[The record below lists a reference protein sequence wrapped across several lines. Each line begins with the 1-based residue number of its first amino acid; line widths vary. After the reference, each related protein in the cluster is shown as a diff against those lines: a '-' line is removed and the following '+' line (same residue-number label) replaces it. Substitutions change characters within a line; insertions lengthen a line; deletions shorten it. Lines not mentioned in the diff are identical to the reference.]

1 MTTPEWTQN
10 QSPGAGLLQR
20 QCACGTHTVA
30 GGECDTCRRK
40 REASSLQRT
49 AAPPTNQTSQQEQY
63 SDPAEAEADS
73 NIFPSTGLEYDFSQT
88 PAHTQSHPVM
98 RMPESKVQQEDTQEQ
113 PKQDE
118 EAETAN
124 PALSLQD
131 PHTSDDDQ
139 SLEAGSPSVGQS
151 RFWPDFSIQ
160 SIHTHNQTIQMREG
174 DGSSSTASCTISSSM
189 FTVSGAAPQ
198 SSGNVT
204 AHRSTASGTMTL
216 RAPLISYNAD
226 VQLNS
231 SFCPGSSDIV
241 EVGPTQTLNSG
252 NRIGIYREAGL
263 ATGDIVAQKHQNVSN
278 VRDAQWTT
286 NSRGEIVASF
296 PEPWYGRPHRVS
308 ASFPQ
313 TTVGFRDQPAFEL
326 PLRIGNGFLT
336 ETQGADSFT
345 VGLSAKKGSQLL
357 HLSSHDWSVPWSM
370 DLISTNQG
378 LPISVS
384 PASAGPSVTT
394 GPIAMT
400 ASHEWIFFP
409 TVEAAEA
416 VSVRMLI
423 ENLIPNDLY
432 DTSRVS
438 YLNIIEALRNKDPK
452 FQFTIAVNETA
463 DFWGDDEVSVS
474 VTGRLTARRGP
485 FSLGEGDSQSFEVS
499 LQEVFHDPILIHGS
513 SKLLI
518 LARDQG
524 QGHAFG
530 TIEWAY
536 PFHDQSSP
544 ANFSGEEGEYTLTG
558 TLV

>member
-1 MTTPEWTQN
+1 M
-10 QSPGAGLLQR
+10 
-20 QCACGTHTVA
+20 
-30 GGECDTCRRK
+30 
-40 REASSLQRT
+40 QRT
-49 AAPPTNQTSQQEQY
+49 AAPPTNQTSQPEQY
-63 SDPAEAEADS
+63 ADLAEAKADS
-73 NIFPSTGLEYDFSQT
+73 NIFPSTGVAYNFSQI
-88 PAHTQSHPVM
+88 PAHTHSHPVM
-98 RMPESKVQQEDTQEQ
+98 RVPESKVQPEDTQEQ
-113 PKQDE
+113 PEQDG

-131 PHTSDDDQ
+131 HPTSDDAQ
-139 SLEAGSPSVGQS
+139 SLEAGRPSVGQA

-160 SIHTHNQTIQMREG
+160 SIHTHNRTIQMREG
-174 DGSSSTASCTISSSM
+174 DGGSSAASCTISSNM
-189 FTVSGAAPQ
+189 FTVSGATPQ

-204 AHRSTASGTMTL
+204 THRGTETMTL

-241 EVGPTQTLNSG
+241 EVGPTQTINNG

-296 PEPWYGRPHRVS
+296 PEPWYGRPQRVS

-336 ETQGADSFT
+336 ETQGSDSFT

-409 TVEAAEA
+409 TVAAAEA

-423 ENLIPNDLY
+423 NNLIPNDLY
-432 DTSRVS
+432 DTSRIS
-438 YLNIIEALRNKDPK
+438 YLNIVQALRNKDPK

-463 DFWGDDEVSVS
+463 DLWGDDEVSVS
-474 VTGRLTARRGP
+474 VTGGMTARRGP

-499 LQEVFHDPILIHGS
+499 LREVFYDPILIMGNS
-513 SKLLI
+513 SMLI
-518 LARDQG
+518 LARDEG

-530 TIEWAY
+530 TIDWTY
-536 PFHDQSSP
+536 PFHDQNTP
-544 ANFSGEEGEYTLTG
+544 ADFRGEEGEYTMTG
-558 TLV
+558 KLA